1 MTFAKGL
8 NLMVD
13 FLFLFLVLLYQACIV
28 SLIMAGNTCH
38 FLLDCGILCLIWPV
52 WLLQHGNDSL
62 LRLSESL
69 WAPDLT
75 EKLDISPFVKRTSA
89 FPILIRLPHLCVVL
103 IGGSKAISPN
113 LAGLFS
119 LIDDGGSL
127 FGKRINVLNGFACK
141 IGLL

>member
-13 FLFLFLVLLYQACIV
+13 FLFLFLVLLYKACIV
-28 SLIMAGNTCH
+28 ILIMAGNTCH
-38 FLLDCGILCLIWPV
+38 FLFDCDILCLIWPV
-52 WLLQHGNDSL
+52 WLLQHGNDSF
-62 LRLSESL
+62 LRLSDSL

-75 EKLDISPFVKRTSA
+75 EKLFISPIVKRTSA
-89 FPILIRLPHLCVVL
+89 FPIFIRLSHLCVVL

-127 FGKRINVLNGFACK
+127 FGKRINVLNVFACK